1 MPLAG
6 KVRDAMDTN
15 IPLVEAGA
23 PVSEVLKAMLK
34 SEVWSVVVVR
44 KGLPLGVV
52 TDHDILRK
60 CVGKGFE
67 PSRMTA
73 GEIMSAPLIL
83 IDADATIGEAMTKM
97 VEKDIRRLY
106 IAENGKIAGRITE
119 KSVLRNTLGVMLTL
133 SSGAL

>member
-15 IPLVEAGA
+15 IPLVDASA
-23 PVSEVLKAMLK
+23 TVSEVLKAMLK
-34 SEVWSVVVVR
+34 REVWSVVILK
-44 KGLPLGVV
+44 KGLPVGVV

-67 PSRMTA
+67 PSRVKA
-73 GEIMSAPLIL
+73 EEIMSAPLIL
-83 IDADATIGEAMTKM
+83 IDADATVGEAMSKM
-97 VEKDIRRLY
+97 VEKDIRRLF
-106 IAENGKIAGRITE
+106 IVENGKIIGRITE
-119 KSVLRNTLGVMLTL
+119 KSVLKNTLSVMLSL